1 MGTTERVTVTLPAE
15 LVEGIDRVENNRSR
29 FVTVAVQNELARRRR
44 QELLQSI
51 RNPHP
56 DTTDVTD
63 VGLAE
68 WAAHLPPDDEGLVD
82 DAGGT
87 RVRWVE
93 GEGWIEEAE

>member
-1 MGTTERVTVTLPAE
+1 MEK
-15 LVEGIDRVENNRSR
+15 NRSR
-29 FVTVAVQNELARRRR
+29 FVAVAVQNELSRRRR

-56 DTTDVTD
+56 DTTDLAD
-63 VGLAE
+63 VGLGE
-68 WAAHLPPDDEGLVD
+68 WGAHLPPEDEGLVD
-82 DAGGT
+82 SGGGT